1 MGQGGLRRAGEEARA
16 LQGEK
21 RQIEGGLA
29 SRPTAS
35 ARCFATVTA
44 GTACVFPEVTGTSLG
59 FLLCYDL
66 LVGAA
71 EIRIPEAH
79 SFSIKP

>member
-1 MGQGGLRRAGEEARA
+1 M
-16 LQGEK
+16 
-21 RQIEGGLA
+21 
-29 SRPTAS
+29 
-35 ARCFATVTA
+35 TA